1 MSGEFDQRFCPCFA
15 PIDSAVSETLS
26 EKEGHPVLGV
36 PVSINY
42 NSLYIETNYCKV

>member
-1 MSGEFDQRFCPCFA
+1 MSGEFNQLFLSLLC

-26 EKEGHPVLGV
+26 EKEGCPLLGV